1 MQDLTNEVELTSLF
15 TRISDGSKTISS
27 EDALDIVYQM
37 GLVPS
42 KEDIAEFAYLTNGWT
57 SDAKFLLNIKKF
69 CRKLKSQN
77 CSPEGLID
85 LFTYYDVHKTGKVSR
100 EKMKQ
105 LFTTVGSKLSN
116 KEMDTI
122 ISELCNDSERIDYR
136 DFLNKYTSS
145 STIRYA
151 TAN

>member
-42 KEDIAEFAYLTNGWT
+42 KEDIAEFAYLTNGVYT
-57 SDAKFLLNIKKF
+57 LSSIKKF